1 VARVENTFLVGLSQQ
16 VASHRAMDVI
26 ANNLANLATPAFKR
40 ESVQFEQFVVPVPAS
55 EAEGSGTVNVSF
67 VLDRGEVRDL
77 TDGRLETT
85 GAPFDVALTGPGYFV
100 VQAPEGERYTRNG
113 HFRLDETGRLA
124 TEEGYAVQGEGGDI
138 VLQPEDGPV
147 SIGADGTISTRL
159 TQLGKLRVVNFA
171 NERALKKAG
180 SSLFTAENETPVAVE
195 RARVHQGM
203 IEKSNVEPVLEISR
217 MIQVMR
223 AYQATSDL
231 TQTSQELLKRAIEKL
246 GAVPQG

>member
-1 VARVENTFLVGLSQQ
+1 VENTFLVGLSQQ

-40 ESVQFEQFVVPVPAS
+40 ESVQFEQFVVAVPAS
-55 EAEGSGTVNVSF
+55 EAEGSGSVNVSF

-100 VQAPEGERYTRNG
+100 VQTPEGERYTRNG
-113 HFRLDETGRLA
+113 HFRLDETGRL
-124 TEEGYAVQGEGGDI
+124 TTDEGYAVQSEAGDI
-138 VLQPEDGPV
+138 VLQPEDGAI
-147 SIGADGTISTRL
+147 SFGGDGTISTRL
-159 TQLGKLRVVNFA
+159 TQLGKLRVVSFE

-180 SSLFTAENETPVAVE
+180 ASLFTAENETPVAAE
-195 RARVHQGM
+195 RPRVHQGM

-231 TQTSQELLKRAIEKL
+231 TKTSQELLNRAIEKL
-246 GAVPQG
+246 GTVPQG